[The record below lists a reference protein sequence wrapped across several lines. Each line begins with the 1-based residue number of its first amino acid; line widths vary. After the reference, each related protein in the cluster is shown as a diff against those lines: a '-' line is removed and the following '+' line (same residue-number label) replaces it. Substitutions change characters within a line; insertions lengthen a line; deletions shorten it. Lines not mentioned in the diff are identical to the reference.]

1 MTSILKVTEIQD
13 PTNSNT
19 ALEIDSSGRVTL
31 PQLIAFHVYKSN
43 QSDMGATDPVI
54 FNVETTNLGSHY
66 STSTGR
72 FTAPIAG
79 TYRFESAGH
88 RSTEDSD
95 AATIVIYKN
104 GSTVLSRSYVKN
116 AGRRSRCLVTVIA
129 TLAANDYI
137 TIATT
142 GDDFWAGDNGGIYF
156 QGQLLG

>member
-1 MTSILKVTEIQD
+1 MSKLYVNEIHSK
-13 PTNSNT
+13 TGST
-19 ALEIDSSGRVTL
+19 KALEIDSSGRVTQ
-31 PQLIAFHVYKSN
+31 PQLIAFHVYKDNASN
-43 QSDMGATDPVI
+43 MGATDPVI
-54 FNVETTNLGSHY
+54 FNVATTNLGSHY

-79 TYRFESAGH
+79 TYRFESASH
-88 RSTEDSD
+88 RGTEDSD
-95 AATIVIYKN
+95 AASIYIYKN
-104 GSTVLSRSYVKN
+104 GSTLLSTSYVKN

-142 GDDFWAGDNGGIYF
+142 GDDFWAGDTAGIYF